1 MKNKLLLLLIF
12 TIFLYSC
19 SNDDVSIEPIVN
31 PTKQLLKKEKFL
43 YENGSFNMKIT
54 TIYEN
59 NKPAIDSA
67 YNSTN
72 QLLYVSKNFFNTNNL
87 VSSIKV
93 YDSNGILSIEN
104 NITYDNLGRIT
115 QINNTQPSGSS
126 VFNYTL
132 NSNNTITSERI
143 SNGSVVATKTFFLNT
158 NGIIYKEVN
167 GNNNK
172 ENTFDLNN
180 NLTQNTAFSVTNNY
194 EYSEPHLKPLT
205 LQFDNSTIVGSVKMN
220 TALIGNTLDDQNNT
234 FGDKL
239 ISKITSSNGIIFNYI
254 YTYDSDN
261 YPVNLKSYMN
271 NVLVSEENFTYS
283 N

>member
-1 MKNKLLLLLIF
+1 MKNKLLLLIF
-12 TIFLYSC
+12 TTFLFSC
-19 SNDDVSIEPIVN
+19 SNDDSSSEPSVN
-31 PTKQLLKKEKFL
+31 QTKQLFKKEKIL
-43 YENGSFNMKIT
+43 YENGNLNMKIT
-54 TIYEN
+54 TQYEN

-93 YDSNGILSIEN
+93 YDENGILSIEN

-115 QINNTQPSGSS
+115 QILNTQPSGSS
-126 VFNYTL
+126 VFNFTL
-132 NSNNTITSERI
+132 NSNNTISSERI
-143 SNGSVVATKTFFLNT
+143 SNGSVVTTKTFFLNS
-158 NGIIYKEVN
+158 NGIIYKEVS
-167 GNNNK
+167 GINNK
-172 ENTFDLNN
+172 ESIFDSNN
-180 NLTQNTAFSVTNNY
+180 NLTQNTAYSVTNNY
-194 EYSEPHLKPLT
+194 EYNEPHLKPST

-220 TALIGNTLDDQNNT
+220 TVLIENTLDDHNNT

-239 ISKITSSNGIIFNYI
+239 ISKITSSNGTIFNYI

-261 YPVNLKSYMN
+261 YPVNLKSYIN

>member
-1 MKNKLLLLLIF
+1 MKNKLLLLIF
-12 TIFLYSC
+12 TTFLFSC
-19 SNDDVSIEPIVN
+19 SNDDSSSEPSVN
-31 PTKQLLKKEKFL
+31 QTKQLFKKEKIL
-43 YENGSFNMKIT
+43 YENGNLNMKIT
-54 TIYEN
+54 TQYEN

-93 YDSNGILSIEN
+93 YDENGILSIEN

-115 QINNTQPSGSS
+115 QILNTQPSGSS
-126 VFNYTL
+126 VFNFTL
-132 NSNNTITSERI
+132 NSNNTISSERI
-143 SNGSVVATKTFFLNT
+143 SNGSVVTTKTFFLNS
-158 NGIIYKEVN
+158 NGIIYKEVS
-167 GNNNK
+167 GTNNK
-172 ENTFDLNN
+172 ESIFDSNN
-180 NLTQNTAFSVTNNY
+180 NLTQNTAYSVTNNY
-194 EYSEPHLKPLT
+194 EYNEPHLKPST

-220 TALIGNTLDDQNNT
+220 TVLIENTLDDHNNT

-239 ISKITSSNGIIFNYI
+239 ISKITSSNGTIFNYI

-261 YPVNLKSYMN
+261 YPVNLKSYIN